1 MRRKIWSI
9 CLIFLLTLVMVFPVC
24 AAQDHEISK
33 EAPLEGFVLEDKLY
47 VYFAADKS
55 FDEDA
60 MAMLM
65 IQDKM
70 VDEKKPASFVES
82 GQYVHYFILLD
93 ASGSVR
99 RSKNQIKE
107 FVLKL
112 MEDTEVNHMVT
123 ILTLGESFNEVIS
136 GSMEDDAVERAL
148 DKIAYSDQKT
158 NLYKGMDSAINYM
171 DEKKRTRGDLY
182 RLILVTDGSPDGIT
196 EKPKPEDVK
205 RRVEARTDIVFDV
218 IGIGNW
224 DDGSKKNLPMSG
236 REAVTVRNMQQ
247 AEDAAEKIALE
258 TNSLHTVCFGLNPSL
273 LDKPFDMKLWISGIE
288 NNSNIV
294 LSQNNITIIGK
305 EKMSGE
311 MDVVPEEQ
319 EETQETDIETQPE
332 GTSENDETQ
341 PEQGQPDIVTET
353 ESGQEQSTAQS
364 FGIQESG
371 LETEP
376 DDSQDEIAFVQ
387 ILKNNK
393 LALGG
398 ILVGIAV
405 ICTAVFTIL
414 HKASRNKNRITQNHL
429 RVEVLSGQYISR
441 KKDFSLEHTLI
452 IGSGKKC
459 DMIWNEPDVAE
470 QNTRIFVHDG
480 MVCIEDLNSPCG
492 TVIGG
497 MRIFAP
503 NRLRSGDIVSIG
515 RVQFRVYFHIK

>member
-9 CLIFLLTLVMVFPVC
+9 CLIFLLTLAVVFPVC
-24 AAQDHEISK
+24 AAQDHEISR
-33 EAPLEGFVLEDKLY
+33 EALLEGFVLEDKLY

-70 VDEKKPASFVES
+70 VDEEKPAPFVES

-93 ASGSVR
+93 ASGSVS

-112 MEDTEVNHMVT
+112 MEDTKVNHMVT

-148 DKIAYSDQKT
+148 DKIAYSDQRT
-158 NLYKGMDSAINYM
+158 NLYKGLDSAINYM
-171 DEKKRTRGDLY
+171 DEKNRSRGDLY

-196 EKPKPEDVK
+196 EKPRPEDVK

-224 DDGSKKNLPMSG
+224 NDGSEKNLPMSG
-236 REAVTVRNMQQ
+236 REAVTVRNLQQ

-258 TNSLHTVCFGLNPSL
+258 TNSLYTACFGLNPSL
-273 LDKPFDMKLWISGIE
+273 LDKPLDIKLWISGID
-288 NNSNIV
+288 NNIV
-294 LSQNNITIIGK
+294 LSRNNITIIGK
-305 EKMSGE
+305 EEIPGE
-311 MDVVPEEQ
+311 MDAVPEEQ

-341 PEQGQPDIVTET
+341 PEQGQPDIATET
-353 ESGQEQSTAQS
+353 ESGQEQGTAQS
-364 FGIQESG
+364 FGTQETRS
-371 LETEP
+371 ETEP
-376 DDSQDEIAFVQ
+376 DDSQGEIAFVQ

-398 ILVGIAV
+398 ILAGAAV

-429 RVEVLSGQYISR
+429 RVEVLSGQYVSR
-441 KKDFSLEHTLI
+441 KKEFSLEHTLI
-452 IGSGKKC
+452 IGSGRKC